1 MKVFSKIKDDP
12 ALKQTPIK
20 SFKRTIYSFFIAFRF

>member
-12 ALKQTPIK
+12 TFKQISIK
-20 SFKRTIYSFFIAFRF
+20 SFKRIIYSFFIVLRF